1 MVMLLRV
8 NMNILLYQIHK
19 LIHLVETKFK
29 QIQFS
34 NLILSPDPISIFK
47 AMLLGSKM
55 RPV

>member
-1 MVMLLRV
+1 
-8 NMNILLYQIHK
+8 MNILLYQIHK
-19 LIHLVETKFK
+19 LIHLVEIKLK
-29 QIQFS
+29 QIQLS